1 MRGLSLKKVVSGA
14 QTGVDRAALDAALAL
29 AIPCGGWCPANR
41 SAEDGVIPQRYPVQP
56 LPSGGRRKRT
66 ELNVRDS
73 DGTLILAS
81 GALTGGSLLT
91 RNLTRKHSKLCLVV
105 DLNSAVGFSDVVRWI
120 ANERIETL
128 NVAGPSE
135 STCPGI
141 RELAYCFLHDVL
153 SRAIDHR
160 F

>member
-1 MRGLSLKKVVSGA
+1 M
-14 QTGVDRAALDAALAL
+14 
-29 AIPCGGWCPANR
+29 
-41 SAEDGVIPQRYPVQP
+41 
-56 LPSGGRRKRT
+56 
-66 ELNVRDS
+66 RDS

-91 RNLTRKHSKLCLVV
+91 RNLTRKHGKPCLVV
-105 DLNSAVGFSDVVRWI
+105 DLDSAAVFSDVVGWI
-120 ANERIETL
+120 AREGIETL

-141 RELAYCFLHDVL
+141 AERAYCFLHDAL
-153 SRAIDHR
+153 SQAFDHR